1 MKQNNEKEQESQIER
16 HVSETID
23 WDRRDRIRQGY
34 VHAMTRLLQS
44 GGSSYGLSEFE
55 DSLYNNSELNRED
68 RNW

>member
-1 MKQNNEKEQESQIER
+1 MKQNSEKEQESPIER
-16 HVSETID
+16 HVSEKID
-23 WDRRDRIRQGY
+23 WDRRDRIKQGY